1 MLKGLL
7 SRCKKSK
14 FPNVAS
20 SVTLPGASL
29 WHFCQK
35 PSWHE
40 SGFLIQPGVASALRN
55 FLPDSRSLNPAS
67 LSPEGEEAGMT
78 KASPTLG
85 ARLRYP
91 KTGWGV
97 WGGVLPSSLGPQ
109 PLLDEN
115 DSFAGRE
122 DYLTWHLSTVL
133 KPERET
139 LWRNGMQVN
148 LREIKSAAS
157 VSASVCF
164 LPRPP

>member
-1 MLKGLL
+1 
-7 SRCKKSK
+7 
-14 FPNVAS
+14 
-20 SVTLPGASL
+20 
-29 WHFCQK
+29 
-35 PSWHE
+35 
-40 SGFLIQPGVASALRN
+40 
-55 FLPDSRSLNPAS
+55 
-67 LSPEGEEAGMT
+67 MT

-91 KTGWGV
+91 KPGWGG

-139 LWRNGMQVN
+139 LWRNGMQLN
-148 LREIKSAAS
+148 LIEIKSAAS